1 MFIPFSQRA
10 FSAVALAAGLILAGC
25 SSDSDV
31 PPVTASTPEGG
42 TKTNTDTG
50 SGGTFPDVNTVPT
63 QRPTSTI
70 QDLINLP
77 EGLPGAPSGTQYGEP
92 LVGGPSSSVDRPAP
106 PPPPA
111 EELPPIPE
119 PQGQTQPQGS
129 EVPSAPAPE
138 PVASAPAPAPA
149 Y

>member
-1 MFIPFSQRA
+1 MFFPFSQRA
-10 FSAVALAAGLILAGC
+10 FGAMALAVALVLAGC

-70 QDLINLP
+70 QDLIKLP
-77 EGLPGAPSGTQYGEP
+77 EGLSGAQSGTQYGEP

-106 PPPPA
+106 PPPA

-119 PQGQTQPQGS
+119 PQGETQPQGS
-129 EVPSAPAPE
+129 EVPSATAPE
-138 PVASAPAPAPA
+138 PVASGPAADPA